1 MNDEIWKELGYILEY
16 MKQDGVGVKL
26 ERSNSITIPKY
37 SGVINFEYL
46 QNIEE

>member
-1 MNDEIWKELGYILEY
+1 
-16 MKQDGVGVKL
+16 MKQDGVGVSL